1 MDRCDPTW
9 LLLPP
14 LLPMLLRREVQ
25 GALRTIRVSGEAS
38 KASRENAVEAPAEAD
53 GSIPCRL

>member
-1 MDRCDPTW
+1 
-9 LLLPP
+9 
-14 LLPMLLRREVQ
+14 MLLRREVQ